1 MQTVVNV
8 LGGNVDDHNKNFSF
22 LMGEDGIWHTAPAYD
37 YTFSVDPSA
46 PGYMNCH
53 SMTINNKNADIERSD
68 LLELA
73 KRYNIKGADA
83 IIEKIISVLGN
94 YEQYAETVG
103 VSPYWTRKIKEEI
116 EYRIGNMTDISY
128 HRGLQ

>member
-1 MQTVVNV
+1 MNV

-46 PGYMNCH
+46 PGYMNRH

-83 IIEKIISVLGN
+83 IIEKVISVLGN
-94 YEQYAETVG
+94 YEQYAETAG
-103 VSPYWTRKIKEEI
+103 VSPYWTHKIKEEI
-116 EYRIGNMTDISY
+116 GYRIESL
-128 HRGLQ
+128 H

>member
-1 MQTVVNV
+1 
-8 LGGNVDDHNKNFSF
+8 
-22 LMGEDGIWHTAPAYD
+22 MGEDGIWHTAPAYD

-83 IIEKIISVLGN
+83 IIEKVISVLGN

-103 VSPYWTRKIKEEI
+103 VSPYWTHKIKEEI
-116 EYRIGNMTDISY
+116 EYRIDNMAAISN
-128 HRGLQ
+128 

>member
-1 MQTVVNV
+1 
-8 LGGNVDDHNKNFSF
+8 
-22 LMGEDGIWHTAPAYD
+22 MGEDGIWHTAPTYD

-46 PGYMNCH
+46 PGYMNRH

-83 IIEKIISVLGN
+83 IIEKVISVLGN
-94 YEQYAETVG
+94 YEQYAETAG
-103 VSPYWTRKIKEEI
+103 VSPYWTHKIKEEI
-116 EYRIGNMTDISY
+116 EYRIDNMTDISY
-128 HRGLQ
+128 HRGLGR

>member
-1 MQTVVNV
+1 
-8 LGGNVDDHNKNFSF
+8 
-22 LMGEDGIWHTAPAYD
+22 MGEDGIWHTAPAYD

-46 PGYMNCH
+46 PGYMNRH

-83 IIEKIISVLGN
+83 IIKKVISVLGN
-94 YEQYAETVG
+94 YEQYAKTAG
-103 VSPYWTRKIKEEI
+103 VSPELIYFII
-116 EYRIGNMTDISY
+116 FLYRFILM
-128 HRGLQ
+128 GLFFLLMPEPLLCIHPRIQYLFSFFS

>member
-1 MQTVVNV
+1 
-8 LGGNVDDHNKNFSF
+8 
-22 LMGEDGIWHTAPAYD
+22 MGEDGIWHTAPTYD

-46 PGYMNCH
+46 PGYMNRH

-73 KRYNIKGADA
+73 KWYNIKGADA
-83 IIEKIISVLGN
+83 IIEKVISVLGN

-103 VSPYWTRKIKEEI
+103 VSPYWTHKIKEEI
-116 EYRIGNMTDISY
+116 GYRIDNMTEIS
-128 HRGLQ
+128 HHKGLGR

>member
-1 MQTVVNV
+1 
-8 LGGNVDDHNKNFSF
+8 
-22 LMGEDGIWHTAPAYD
+22 MGEDGIWHTAPAYD

-46 PGYMNCH
+46 PGYMNRH

-83 IIEKIISVLGN
+83 IIEKVISVLGN
-94 YEQYAETVG
+94 YEQYAKTAG

-116 EYRIGNMTDISY
+116 QSRIDNMAEISH
-128 HRGLQ
+128 HRGLGR

>member
-1 MQTVVNV
+1 
-8 LGGNVDDHNKNFSF
+8 
-22 LMGEDGIWHTAPAYD
+22 
-37 YTFSVDPSA
+37 
-46 PGYMNCH
+46 MNCH
-53 SMTINNKNADIERSD
+53 SRTINNNNADIERSD